1 MKTTLGVE
9 PIGMDGT
16 DEDAAEVSESC
27 GEAGEAGEAGAESLR
42 APPPLGGGCERP
54 SLLAESAP
62 LERAAPIARAAV
74 LALTGD
80 MSCEQKCR
88 EVEVG

>member
-9 PIGMDGT
+9 PIGMDGA

-42 APPPLGGGCERP
+42 APPPLGEKA
-54 SLLAESAP
+54 SS
-62 LERAAPIARAAV
+62 
-74 LALTGD
+74 
-80 MSCEQKCR
+80 
-88 EVEVG
+88 